1 MYAKILTATAAL
13 FLVAGPA
20 AAATVENTSDS
31 EITIGIDHGDKEQ
44 TKTIGAGESAKLD
57 CKDGCG
63 VTGPWGFSWMMSEG
77 DTVTTDGKPL
87 VTVTQ

>member
-1 MYAKILTATAAL
+1 MYSKLLMATAAL

-31 EITIGIDHGDKEQ
+31 EITIGVDLGNTER
-44 TKTIGAGESAKLD
+44 TETIGAGKSVELD